1 MRLTPKSSIAAMS
14 VVLVTACSGGDP
26 LLSDWYQPVG
36 ANLDEGHFGGPTA
49 NNHALHTGQINAVE
63 SLGKR
68 FAAEVDTTIN
78 FAFNRSTLDQQAR
91 DTLTRQAE
99 WIRQFPEIRFRVYGH
114 TDAVGSSSYNQRLG
128 LRRANAAVSYLST
141 LGIDRS
147 RLEAVVSRGET
158 ELAVASQ
165 GEERRNRRT
174 VTEVTG
180 FVQNHNTMIEG
191 QYAAVIYREFVEG
204 ATSISNLTPLGT
216 GLGSDSE

>member
-1 MRLTPKSSIAAMS
+1 MRLTSKSTVAAMS
-14 VVLVTACSGGDP
+14 VVFVTACSGGDA
-26 LLSDWYQPVG
+26 LLSDWYLPLG
-36 ANLDEGHFGGPTA
+36 ENLNEGHFGAPTA
-49 NNHALHTGQINAVE
+49 NNHALQTGQINAVE

-78 FAFNRSTLDQQAR
+78 FAFNRASLDQQAR
-91 DTLTRQAE
+91 DTLKRQAD

-114 TDAVGSSSYNQRLG
+114 TDAVGSTAYNQRLG
-128 LRRANAAVSYLST
+128 LRRANAAVSYLTT

-180 FVQNHNTMIEG
+180 FVQNHNTLIEG

-216 GLGSDSE
+216 GLGSASE